1 MFEDLLLNADLLWP
15 DALLGRWFI
24 IAMLLLFGFAII
36 CVFKLSS
43 NSKKTIKG
51 VEEIVA
57 GQTTSSLYDNIA
69 TIKDKAK
76 ASNNEVVKNLW
87 REFD

>member
-43 NSKKTIKG
+43 NSKKTI
-51 VEEIVA
+51 
-57 GQTTSSLYDNIA
+57 
-69 TIKDKAK
+69 TIDELIGDFKQ
-76 ASNNEVVKNLW
+76 
-87 REFD
+87 